1 MILQV
6 RLFVHSIT
14 EAVGTEILISGNQT
28 GLGMQRKPN
37 FGPKIKCTDDLDSRE
52 KPYTIR
58 GPDTCRCIK
67 KFIISTGLK
76 SLRNLTKYQDTKP
89 V

>member
-14 EAVGTEILISGNQT
+14 EAVGTEILISGNQN

-58 GPDTCRCIK
+58 GPDTCRC
-67 KFIISTGLK
+67 FVLK
-76 SLRNLTKYQDTKP
+76 NSSFQQG
-89 V
+89 